1 MLFNSK
7 LAHYCDGHSGRPSLS
22 AILHLPFVTFQN
34 VRFQEGSRSL
44 FAAHCY
50 ALALNKCAEET
61 AELPWYAHAVEHL
74 LANLFTAEEVG
85 PENVGHAPDP
95 YPEPG
100 VHLHY
105 LPGTLRSDEPTSE
118 LSSLMRN
125 SNSVICLKN

>member
-1 MLFNSK
+1 MLFKSK

-22 AILHLPFVTFQN
+22 AILHRPFVTFQN

-74 LANLFTAEEVG
+74 LANLITAEEVG
-85 PENVGHAPDP
+85 PRPEERRVGK
-95 YPEPG
+95 EC
-100 VHLHY
+100 VSTCRSRWSRY
-105 LPGTLRSDEPTSE
+105 L
-118 LSSLMRN
+118 
-125 SNSVICLKN
+125 